1 VIEAGGSRR
10 IEMELPLRALGD
22 AARWLEAA
30 EVGST
35 VEIDGFLAPKSLKS
49 RTPVLHVN
57 TLKFI

>member
-1 VIEAGGSRR
+1 
-10 IEMELPLRALGD
+10 MELPLRALGD